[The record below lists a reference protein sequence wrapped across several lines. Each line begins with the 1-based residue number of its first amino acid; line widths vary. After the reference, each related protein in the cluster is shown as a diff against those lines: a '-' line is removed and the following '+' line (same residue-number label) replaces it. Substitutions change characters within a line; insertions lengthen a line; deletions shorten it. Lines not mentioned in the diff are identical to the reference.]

1 VKVEENSN
9 EITAIPAL
17 LNLLEIAGCIIT
29 IDAIGCQQSIAQTI
43 IDKKADYILALKG
56 NQGSLHKA
64 VKEWFEQQGYKSL
77 RGLSTVTTKL

>member
-1 VKVEENSN
+1 VKENSN

-29 IDAIGCQQSIAQTI
+29 IDAIGCQQSIAQAI
-43 IDKKADYILALKG
+43 VDKKADYILALKG

-64 VKEWFEQQGYKSL
+64 VKEWFERAKIKEFEGIE
-77 RGLSTVTTKL
+77 

>member
-1 VKVEENSN
+1 MLGLFLHRLVLGQMKVAENSN

-43 IDKKADYILALKG
+43 IDKKADYILSLKA
-56 NQGSLHKA
+56 NQGNLHRV
-64 VKEWFEQQGYKSL
+64 VKQWERASC
-77 RGLSTVTTKL
+77 